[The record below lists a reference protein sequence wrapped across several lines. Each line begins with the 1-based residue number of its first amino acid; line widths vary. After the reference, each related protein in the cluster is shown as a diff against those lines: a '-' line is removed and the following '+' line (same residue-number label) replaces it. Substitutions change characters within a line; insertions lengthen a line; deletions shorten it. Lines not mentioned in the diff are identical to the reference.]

1 MRRFLFILFLMG
13 CLLLAGCGDT
23 ASDGENQNDQTM
35 TGQDDNT
42 QEEDKI
48 TTADVLA
55 VFEAE
60 EKNKDCVVTD
70 CVVTPDGA
78 YGLIGVVQYT
88 DADGNDCCLAFVK
101 EDYSHPLG
109 LDAEN
114 KLNVAEDS
122 VLTYVGDGVVT
133 LTLVQVG
140 VTLEQDG
147 VISVLQEEA
156 IYDYTVKYSFDE
168 AAGKT
173 DFVVSSEERK

>member
-1 MRRFLFILFLMG
+1 MRRILFVLCLMG
-13 CLLLAGCGDT
+13 CLLLASCGDA
-23 ASDGENQNDQTM
+23 ASDAGDGNDPTVS
-35 TGQDDNT
+35 G
-42 QEEDKI
+42 QEEKKI
-48 TTADVLA
+48 TTTDVVA

-60 EKNKDCVVTD
+60 EENKDCVVTD

-101 EDYSHPLG
+101 EDYGHPLG

-114 KLNVAEDS
+114 QLQVAEDS

-140 VTLEQDG
+140 VTLEEDG

-156 IYDYTVKYSFDE
+156 VYDYTVEYSFDE